1 MRLRGPLRLPLTL
14 IPGPVNVAMI
24 MAPDNNETATMT
36 ISGGSLK
43 IDNNSLLIFGKN
55 GNRTAT
61 ITQSGGNVT
70 FYSDAGTTVGG
81 TGGIYFVNQSN
92 TANAAL
98 VYTYNLNGGTLT
110 VPQIVNNGPGG
121 TSAGILILNG
131 GTLKP
136 TADTFAFIT
145 TGPNNGASNNTP
157 QVRVGANAGNGGAI
171 IDTAGFMVTLG
182 SRLAS

>member
-1 MRLRGPLRLPLTL
+1 
-14 IPGPVNVAMI
+14 MI

-36 ISGGSLK
+36 ISGGNLK

-92 TANAAL
+92 HRQCPAL
-98 VYTYNLNGGTLT
+98 RVHLQPERRHADRATDCEQRSWRHQRGHF
-110 VPQIVNNGPGG
+110 V
-121 TSAGILILNG
+121 TSMA
-131 GTLKP
+131 
-136 TADTFAFIT
+136 
-145 TGPNNGASNNTP
+145 
-157 QVRVGANAGNGGAI
+157 VR
-171 IDTAGFMVTLG
+171 
-182 SRLAS
+182 

>member
-1 MRLRGPLRLPLTL
+1 M
-14 IPGPVNVAMI
+14 
-24 MAPDNNETATMT
+24 D
-36 ISGGSLK
+36 
-43 IDNNSLLIFGKN
+43 
-55 GNRTAT
+55 NRTAT

-121 TSAGILILNG
+121 TSAGVLFLNG
-131 GTLKP
+131 GTLKA
-136 TADTFAFIT
+136 TGDTFAFIT
-145 TGPNNGASNNTP
+145 TGPHNGASNNTP
-157 QVRVGANAGNGGAI
+157 QVRSGRQCRQRRRDYRHRCVYG
-171 IDTAGFMVTLG
+171 DPRLP
-182 SRLAS
+182 LAS